1 MEENVVHINRRQSG
15 YLAAAFYAFHLF
27 FFIRKKQKISKEFIN
42 ADCLSKHCADN
53 MKRQLF
59 ICLHAPLNERQAAV
73 FDFNTGNAGGV
84 NTASGIAVGRSL
96 CSNHRV
102 VCMTCNKDAMMR
114 FCPAGQP
121 QLGYFFPLIIF
132 GCTGRV
138 RDAELFENT
147 PDVAYEKAGKTPQC
161 TVQQIYLM
169 AVCQINIVP
178 VLFVLPE
185 CISCILWM
193 ERFSQSSSPSPS
205 SR

>member
-15 YLAAAFYAFHLF
+15 YLAAVFYAFHLF

-102 VCMTCNKDAMMR
+102 VCMTCNKDAVMR

-121 QLGYFFPLIIF
+121 QLGYFF
-132 GCTGRV
+132 
-138 RDAELFENT
+138 
-147 PDVAYEKAGKTPQC
+147 AY
-161 TVQQIYLM
+161 YFWLH
-169 AVCQINIVP
+169 
-178 VLFVLPE
+178 
-185 CISCILWM
+185 W
-193 ERFSQSSSPSPS
+193 
-205 SR
+205 